1 MTPADLFRDG
11 RLTEA
16 LAAQEQAVAWRPD
29 DAAAR
34 LLLAE
39 LHLFAGDFTAVRRQ
53 LDAIPAADTDTR
65 AYLDAYHRLLD
76 AEARRQR
83 LFLDVEPLF
92 LLPPPEHI
100 SWRLEA
106 LEHIRRGEI
115 EEAVEAIDEADA
127 RCPTVSG
134 HIDGREFHGARDGDD
149 LFGPLLE
156 VLLED
161 QYLWLPFEQI
171 SRLRLGEATCL
182 RDLYF
187 VPARL
192 RSVSGDEWDV
202 HLPALYPGAH
212 LSADDEIRVGQAT
225 DWTAEGGG
233 PTRGIGLRVLTFGEE
248 ELTLLDFTQWEV
260 RST

>member
-1 MTPADLFRDG
+1 MTPADLFREG

-16 LAAQEQAVAWRPD
+16 LAAQTRAVAARPH

-39 LHLFAGDFTAVRRQ
+39 LHLFAGGIAEARHQ
-53 LDAIPAADTDTR
+53 IDAIPAADAEARD
-65 AYLDAYHRLLD
+65 YLDAYRRLLD

-83 LFLDVEPLF
+83 LFNDAEPLF

-106 LEHIRRGEI
+106 LEHIRRGETK
-115 EEAVEAIDEADA
+115 EAVDAIDEADA
-127 RCPTVSG
+127 RCPMVSG
-134 HIDGREFHGARDGDD
+134 HIDGREFHGVRDGDD
-149 LFGPLLE
+149 LFGPFLE

-187 VPARL
+187 VPSRL
-192 RSVSGDEWDV
+192 RTVSGDEWDV
-202 HLPALYPGAH
+202 HLPALYPGTH
-212 LSADDEIRVGQAT
+212 LSSDDEMRVGQAT
-225 DWTAEGGG
+225 DWTAEDGG

-248 ELTLLDFTQWEV
+248 ELTLMDFSLWEG
-260 RST
+260 